1 MTNNGMLSNIGGYRG
16 LKTNSMSKMSQ
27 DFELV
32 PVVGSV
38 SCGPMLLAEQN
49 IEYYVPI
56 PKSQI
61 GNGKHY
67 ILTANGNSMIN
78 AGIND
83 GDKVLI
89 RIQSTAE
96 EGQIVVARVDDEAT
110 LKRYYIDRE
119 KQKVR
124 LHPENN
130 RMKDIYVDNIEIQ
143 GIAITVT
150 KS

>member
-1 MTNNGMLSNIGGYRG
+1 MLSNIGGYRG

-150 KS
+150 KSLI

>member
-1 MTNNGMLSNIGGYRG
+1 
-16 LKTNSMSKMSQ
+16 
-27 DFELV
+27 
-32 PVVGSV
+32 
-38 SCGPMLLAEQN
+38 MLLAEQN

-143 GIAITVT
+143 GIAITIT
-150 KS
+150 KSLI